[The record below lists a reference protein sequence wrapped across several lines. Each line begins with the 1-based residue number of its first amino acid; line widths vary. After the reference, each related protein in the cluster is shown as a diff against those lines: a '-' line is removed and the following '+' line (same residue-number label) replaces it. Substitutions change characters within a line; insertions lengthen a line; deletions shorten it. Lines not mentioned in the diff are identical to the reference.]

1 MNTKVFVLL
10 AWICYYALRQTA
22 DDFWLFCL
30 IYCCVLATCTFLYGM
45 ENKPRTETKNK
56 K

>member
-1 MNTKVFVLL
+1 MNTKVLILL
-10 AWICYYALRQTA
+10 AWICYYAFRQTA

-30 IYCCVLATCTFLYGM
+30 IYSGVLATCTFLYGM
-45 ENKPRTETKNK
+45 EHKPRTETKNK